1 MKTGYFFTEGKK
13 IMDNKSHKIEALTDE
28 ELGQIVGGGMEK
40 FGIYIGGATQVKQS
54 EASLI
59 FRLLHHKHHGRN

>member
-1 MKTGYFFTEGKK
+1 
-13 IMDNKSHKIEALTDE
+13 MDNKSHKIEALTDE
-28 ELGQIVGGGMEK
+28 ELGQIVVGGMEK

>member
-1 MKTGYFFTEGKK
+1 MKTGCFFTEGKK
-13 IMDNKSHKIEALTDE
+13 IMDNKSHKIETLTDE

-54 EASLI
+54 ESALI
-59 FRLLHHKHHGRN
+59 FRLLHHKHYGRN

>member
-1 MKTGYFFTEGKK
+1 
-13 IMDNKSHKIEALTDE
+13 MDNNLHKVETLTDE
-28 ELGQIVGGGMEK
+28 ELEQIIGGGIEG
-40 FGIYIGGATQVKQS
+40 FGIYIGGATQVKNS

>member
-1 MKTGYFFTEGKK
+1 MKGKK
-13 IMDNKSHKIEALTDE
+13 IMDNNLHKIETLTDE
-28 ELGQIVGGGMEK
+28 ELGQIVGGSIAG
-40 FGIYIGGATQVKQS
+40 FGIYIGGATQVKNS